1 MSRESVYHSPTG
13 HGGMSERSSSA
24 RSTRGG
30 RQALSTV
37 RDAVAADRDPASPY
51 APGMMH
57 EMGDLRKLNAMQKA
71 VEEAREQQAVAA
83 RYRRVAESLRHGMVG
98 FKFCWLRARL
108 ISIVSALLNHRQ
120 RQALNTWYDW
130 QADREMQAQKL
141 VRAAASMRATA
152 FRKAFNSWTSRA
164 ERARAARELAGTA
177 LSRWRLQGPVRA
189 INSLACCS
197 HERAALRP
205 R

>member
-13 HGGMSERSSSA
+13 LGGMSERSSSA

-51 APGMMH
+51 GMMH
-57 EMGDLRKLNAMQKA
+57 DLDEGMGDLRKLNAMQKA

-108 ISIVSALLNHRQ
+108 DHFARAREWLVELSSIISIHRASVSP
-120 RQALNTWYDW
+120 
-130 QADREMQAQKL
+130 K
-141 VRAAASMRATA
+141 AT
-152 FRKAFNSWTSRA
+152 RTGLHTVP
-164 ERARAARELAGTA
+164 ERG
-177 LSRWRLQGPVRA
+177 G
-189 INSLACCS
+189 
-197 HERAALRP
+197 
-205 R
+205 